1 MPLKR
6 FTLLASASLAAVV
19 LSSGAYAQEADSDV
33 FVGGDDAYVD
43 EVVVTG
49 IRGGLERSADQKRNA
64 SGLIEAVAA
73 EDLGKFPDQNIAESL
88 QRVPGITI
96 DRNGGEGQFVSVRG
110 FGPNFNTVLV
120 NGRRVASEVGN
131 REFSFDL
138 FPSELISGAEIYKS
152 GAAHLQEGGIGAT
165 INLSTARPLD
175 SSGFKAI
182 LTGRGVYDVQADQ
195 ASPQFFGLISN
206 TVADDKFGFLVSAS
220 YQERE
225 SSIATFDNR
234 AFNTGSVADLIASGA
249 TVSNPSGAETFFVA
263 QNLQLGNINQTRE
276 RLNIQGVAQYQPNE
290 EILLTVDGLWN
301 EFDLISEAS
310 FLNNWFGLGS
320 LDNFVLDENGT
331 AVSFFNPDG
340 AIEARAQNDGRIT
353 ETQLAGINLEWTP
366 SETFSHTFDVSYT
379 RSENNPTNG
388 DTGQNVLGFNSPYT
402 YTQGSTFV
410 PQVTWPFPVATAL
423 DRDNF
428 FFHVAQ
434 FGGDGDQTE
443 GGNNVESEIFEARYD
458 GVYTPDIDGI
468 RKIGFGFRF
477 GDESKD
483 ISILRTDQQI
493 INFVSGFFIDV
504 PDDVQEEL
512 LFPVTVDLL
521 QQGDGGFVD
530 SNGQIV
536 NSFLGNSVVPST
548 LAIDNP
554 AVFAARDTALSLTP
568 GTSEALF
575 TSLGG
580 FTPQERPE
588 SFSIDERIFAAYV
601 DMALEGELGAVPW
614 EINAGLRF
622 VNTSTTS
629 VGAVTPLLDLLINVN
644 DPTEFLQVLG
654 NTADFILT
662 EENEYNF
669 LLPNFDLKLELAD
682 GLIARLGASQTLA
695 RPQLTDLSPRLA
707 ILNTRPNNLVAAGGN
722 PFLNPFTSTNIDL
735 SFEYYFDSFSY
746 LAISGFWK
754 EVDDFVVQT
763 TSPEVIGIANA
774 DNIVD
779 PLINGTEAT
788 FDVTRPTNAETARV
802 RGLEISG
809 QLGFT
814 ALPAPF
820 DGFGVQGAVL
830 IVGSNAEIGQDTP
843 ENVAFGLPGLSNA
856 QNAQFFYSNGPLDAR
871 ISYNRRGKFL
881 ETVANVFGGEPI
893 FVDAFAQVDF
903 KVNYTFGDRFS
914 VFVEGTNVLD
924 EKISKSGRFANQFVE
939 LTDTGPRYA
948 AGFRAEF

>member
-1 MPLKR
+1 MRTNRKALLLGASMA
-6 FTLLASASLAAVV
+6 TVALASVAH
-19 LSSGAYAQEADSDV
+19 AQNEAETAEY
-33 FVGGDDAYVD
+33 DDQII
-43 EVVVTG
+43 VTG

-165 INLSTARPLD
+165 IDLSTARPLD
-175 SSGFKAI
+175 HSGFRGV
-182 LTGRGVYDVQADQ
+182 LTGRGVYDINAEQ
-195 ASPQFFGLISN
+195 ASPQVFGLISN
-206 TVADDKFGFLVSAS
+206 TMADDTIGFLLSAS

-225 SSIATFDNR
+225 SAIATYDNR
-234 AFNTGSVADLIASGA
+234 AWNTGSVADLVASGA
-249 TVSNPSGAETFFVA
+249 TVTNPSGAESFFVA
-263 QNLQLGNINQTRE
+263 QNLQLGTINQKRE
-276 RLNIQGVAQYQPNE
+276 RLNLQAVAQYQPNE
-290 EILLTVDGLWN
+290 EVLLTVDGMWN
-301 EFDLISEAS
+301 EFDLTSETS

-331 AVSFFNPDG
+331 ATSFFNPDG
-340 AIEARAQNDGRIT
+340 AVEARAQTDGRKT
-353 ETQLAGINLEWTP
+353 QTQLVGINLEWTP
-366 SETFSHTFDVSYT
+366 SSEFQHGFDASYT
-379 RSENNPTNG
+379 HSENSPENG
-388 DTGQNVLGFNSPYT
+388 DTGQNVLGFNTGYT
-402 YTQGSTFV
+402 YTQGNTPL

-428 FFHVAQ
+428 LFHVAQ

-443 GGNNVESEIFEARYD
+443 GGNTVDSEIFEARYD
-458 GVYTPDIDGI
+458 GVYTPDIEGVK
-468 RKIGFGFRF
+468 KIGFGLRF

-483 ISILRTDQQI
+483 VSIRRTDQQL
-493 INFVSGFFIDV
+493 INFVSGFFIDI
-504 PDDVQEEL
+504 PAGVQDEL

-521 QQGDGGFVD
+521 NQGDGGFVD
-530 SNGQIV
+530 SNGNIV
-536 NSFLGNSVVPST
+536 NTYLGNLVVPST
-548 LAIDNP
+548 LAINDP
-554 AVFAARDTALSLTP
+554 AIFAARDAALSLAP

-575 TSLGG
+575 ISRGG
-580 FTPQERPE
+580 FAPQERPE
-588 SFSIDERIFAAYV
+588 SFSVDERIFSAYV
-601 DMALEGELGAVPW
+601 DMALEGDVGNVPW
-614 EINAGLRF
+614 EINAGVRF
-622 VNTSTTS
+622 VNTKTTS
-629 VGAVTPLLDLLINVN
+629 VGAVTPLTDIRINVN

-654 NTADFILT
+654 NTSDFILT
-662 EENEYNF
+662 QESEYNF

-682 GLIARLGASQTLA
+682 GLIARLGASQTMS

-722 PFLNPFTSTNIDL
+722 PFLQPFSSTNLDL

-763 TSPEVIGIANA
+763 TAPEVLQIANV

-779 PLINGTEAT
+779 PRIDGTDAT

-802 RGLEISG
+802 KGLEISG

-830 IVGSNAEIGQDTP
+830 IVDSNAEIGQNTA
-843 ENVAFGLPGLSNA
+843 ERVAFGLPGLSNA
-856 QNAQFFYSNGPLDAR
+856 QNVQFFYSKGPLDAR

-903 KVNYTFGDRFS
+903 KVNYTIADRYS
-914 VFVEGTNVLD
+914 VFVEGTNVFD
-924 EKISKSGRFANQFVE
+924 EQINKTGRFANQFVE